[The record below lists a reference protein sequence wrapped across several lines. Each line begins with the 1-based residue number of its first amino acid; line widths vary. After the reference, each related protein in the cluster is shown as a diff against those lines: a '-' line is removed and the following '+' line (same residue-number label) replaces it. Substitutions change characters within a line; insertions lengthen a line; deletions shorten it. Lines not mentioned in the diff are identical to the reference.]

1 MAVTVTA
8 AMVKALR
15 DITQAGVMDCKKALI
30 EAEGNQEAAVEILRK
45 AGLAMAAKKS
55 GRIAAEGLV
64 NYVVSEDGK
73 KAAIV
78 EVNSETDFVAKNELF
93 RNFVAK
99 VAKQALTTK
108 ATTVEELKAEPWIED
123 PTQTVGDALVALVAV
138 IHENLQIRR
147 FETFES
153 EDYIA
158 TYLHGQGKIGV
169 LVDMGCQEV
178 NDVVKDAGKH
188 VAMQVCAMNPQFLD
202 EASVDPAWIAKEKE
216 IILAQIAQDPKNANK
231 PAMVQEKMSIGK
243 MNKRYK
249 EVCLLDQE
257 YSFGDDQTVAQ
268 YLKEVSKKAGFE
280 VCVRKFIRFETG
292 EGIEKKEEN
301 FAEEVAKQMQK

>member
-188 VAMQVCAMNPQFLD
+188 VAMQVCAMNPQFLPSKIPPASPAATMLVYSGPNTLGCWARASARD
-202 EASVDPAWIAKEKE
+202 EPPLMDWV
-216 IILAQIAQDPKNANK
+216 ILWMTDL
-231 PAMVQEKMSIGK
+231 S
-243 MNKRYK
+243 
-249 EVCLLDQE
+249 
-257 YSFGDDQTVAQ
+257 S
-268 YLKEVSKKAGFE
+268 GFSH
-280 VCVRKFIRFETG
+280 CSSRMFRH
-292 EGIEKKEEN
+292 
-301 FAEEVAKQMQK
+301 

>member
-55 GRIAAEGLV
+55 SRIAAEGLV
-64 NYVVSEDGK
+64 NFAISEDGK

-108 ATTVEELKAEPWIED
+108 AANLDEFKAEPWIDD
-123 PTQTVGDALVALVAV
+123 PSQTVGDALVALVAV

-147 FETFES
+147 FEIFES
-153 EDYIA
+153 ENYIA
-158 TYLHGQGKIGV
+158 SYIHGQGKIGV

-188 VAMQVCAMNPQFLD
+188 IAMQVCAMNPQFLD
-202 EASVDPAWIAKEKE
+202 EASVDPAWVAKEKE

-243 MNKRYK
+243 LNKRYK

-268 YLKEVSKKAGFE
+268 YLKETSKKVGFE
-280 VCVRKFIRFETG
+280 VTVKKFIRYETG

-301 FAEEVAKQMQK
+301 FAEEVAKQMQN

>member
-1 MAVTVTA
+1 MANVTA
-8 AMVKALR
+8 QMVKELR
-15 DITQAGVMDCKKALI
+15 DLTGAGIMDCKKALI
-30 EAEGNQEAAVEILRK
+30 ETDGNIESAVEVLRK
-45 AGLAMAAKKS
+45 AGLAMAAKKA

-64 NYVVSEDGK
+64 SFKVSDDCK

-78 EVNSETDFVAKNELF
+78 EVNSETDFVAKNDLF
-93 RNFVAK
+93 KDFVAN
-99 VAKQALTTK
+99 VTAQAL
-108 ATTVEELKAEPWIED
+108 ATTAKTMDEFKAEPWIDD
-123 PTQTVGDALVALVAV
+123 PSQTVGDALVALVAV

-147 FETFES
+147 FEIFES
-153 EDYIA
+153 ENYIA
-158 TYLHGQGKIGV
+158 SYIHGQGKIGV

-188 VAMQVCAMNPQFLD
+188 IAMQVCAMNPQFLD
-202 EASVDPAWIAKEKE
+202 EASVDPAWVAKEKE

-243 MNKRYK
+243 LNKRYK

-268 YLKEVSKKAGFE
+268 YLKETSKKVGFE
-280 VCVRKFIRFETG
+280 VSVKKFIRYETG

-301 FAEEVAKQMQK
+301 FAEEVAKQMQN